1 MSRLQSVLP
10 TLFAVTAL
18 TFSFQSVSAAEKAA
32 MTDLNDYLCKDVMR
46 LSGVDRQVS
55 IALVHGYRLGKKGTT
70 DFDTQALSEITDEY
84 MEHCLDNP
92 NDKALAAFEKIA
104 K

>member
-1 MSRLQSVLP
+1 L
-10 TLFAVTAL
+10 
-18 TFSFQSVSAAEKAA
+18 
-32 MTDLNDYLCKDVMR
+32 
-46 LSGVDRQVS
+46 
-55 IALVHGYRLGKKGTT
+55 
-70 DFDTQALSEITDEY
+70 ALSEITDEY

>member
-1 MSRLQSVLP
+1 MPRLQSVLP
-10 TLFAVTAL
+10 TLLAVTAL

-32 MTDLNDYLCKDVMR
+32 MNDLNDYLCKDVMR
-46 LSGVDRQVS
+46 LSGVDREIS